1 MENNEKRSVQ
11 RNVGPNKIQEKP
23 KNFRKSIFKLLRI
36 QQKAKNFL
44 YNSNNIWNSKFSMCN
59 NWTK

>member
-23 KNFRKSIFKLLRI
+23 KNSSTAD
-36 QQKAKNFL
+36 Q
-44 YNSNNIWNSKFSMCN
+44 
-59 NWTK
+59 